1 MTPSFPDRW
10 RVSNPVLIAETF
22 SSHIWK
28 VAFEDG
34 RPGVVK
40 ALKPFEDVA
49 DELRGRHLLRWRR
62 GEGLVK
68 LYGVDGRRMLIEYVG
83 ERLLAAEIDTAG
95 DTRATAIAAAVMRR
109 LHASSTLR
117 PPTELQPLRER
128 FKSLFNK
135 AAADRKAGGASPY
148 VEAARIAGRLLD
160 NQLNPRPLH
169 GDLHHDN
176 ILLSARGWL
185 AVDPKGLIGDPCF
198 DAANMFYN
206 PLDRD
211 DLRLAPERVAAM
223 ATTFS
228 NTLGRDPRTILDHA
242 IAYGCL
248 SAAWHHEGGN
258 RQDEDGTLAVS
269 AVIRAVRVKF

>member
-1 MTPSFPDRW
+1 MAPCFPAHW
-10 RVSNPVLIAETF
+10 KVSSPVLIAETF
-22 SSHIWK
+22 SSRIWK
-28 VAFEDG
+28 VALQDG

-40 ALKPFEDVA
+40 ALKPFDDVA

-62 GEGLVK
+62 GEGMVK
-68 LYGVDGRRMLIEYVG
+68 LYGVDGRRMLIEYAG
-83 ERLLAAEIDTAG
+83 ERLLAAELDTAG
-95 DTRATAIAAAVMRR
+95 DTHATDIAAAVMRR
-109 LHASSTLR
+109 LHAPSPFT

-135 AAADRKAGGASPY
+135 AAADRKAGDASPY
-148 VEAARIAGRLLD
+148 VEAARIAERLLD
-160 NQLNPRPLH
+160 TRIDARPLH
-169 GDLHHDN
+169 GDLHHGN

-185 AVDPKGLIGDPCF
+185 AIDPKGLVGDPCF

-206 PLDRD
+206 PLNRD
-211 DLRLAPERVAAM
+211 DLRLAPERVAAI
-223 ATTFS
+223 AATFS
-228 NTLGRDPRTILDHA
+228 KTLGRDPRTILDHA
-242 IAYGCL
+242 IVYGCL

>member
-1 MTPSFPDRW
+1 MTPCFPARW
-10 RVSNPVLIAETF
+10 KVSNPVLIAETF
-22 SSHIWK
+22 SSRIWK
-28 VAFEDG
+28 VALQDG

-40 ALKPFEDVA
+40 ALKPFDDVA

-68 LYGVDGRRMLIEYVG
+68 LYGVDGRRMLIEYAG

-95 DTRATAIAAAVMRR
+95 DTHATDIAAAVMRR
-109 LHASSTLR
+109 LHAPSPLT

-148 VEAARIAGRLLD
+148 VEAARIAQRLLD
-160 NQLNPRPLH
+160 NQRDPRPLH

-185 AVDPKGLIGDPCF
+185 AIDPKGLIGDPDF

-206 PLDRD
+206 PLNRD

-228 NTLGRDPRTILDHA
+228 KTLGRDPRTILDHA
-242 IAYGCL
+242 LAYGCL
-248 SAAWHHEGGN
+248 SAAWHHEDGN
-258 RQDEDGTLAVS
+258 RQDEDSELAVS
-269 AVIRAVRVKF
+269 AVIRTVRLSF